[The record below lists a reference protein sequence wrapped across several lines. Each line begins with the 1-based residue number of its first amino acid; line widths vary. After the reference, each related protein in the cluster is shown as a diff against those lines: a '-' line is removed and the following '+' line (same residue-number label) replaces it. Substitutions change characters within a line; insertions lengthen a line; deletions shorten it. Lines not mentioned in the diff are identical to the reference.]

1 MASSAEA
8 MHRDRLRRML
18 DAFEAD
24 FGKPGKSNP
33 GTSLRALV
41 TGMPQLEAAMVD
53 AVGKGT
59 LEGFRASTDRSVAGD
74 YDPDDKCI
82 YIGATR
88 LREAAKSPVQ
98 ADGVRYTLAH
108 EIQHALDRGAIV
120 DQDAA
125 FRRDAAQL
133 IRSGSPRDYTTLL
146 ASYVQTS
153 SEIEIAAEIAGFNAF
168 ADHVKRRKPDATLED
183 LDKASHQNMQMYV
196 DVDRWAD
203 TPYKPKPGLTI
214 DKDLHIASTPENLSA
229 MRRHYFDANDYHL
242 AELDRAFGILRKME
256 AQALATARSA
266 DPQCEA
272 PTLLVDCAR
281 LGLRPIHLP
290 DGFADRQAKRDA
302 PEPSA
307 VLVPVVESDAGQKK
321 PRIMTAVPD
330 AAMPMPAPAPVT
342 PDRSG
347 HPDHDFYTFL
357 RRQLPGEVPDNAV
370 AHAMSIAK
378 SKGIVDA
385 SFVEQGQVAFVP
397 EERTIMI
404 GGTLQARQERVIL
417 PIDNAQSMPLVA
429 EELQAQRSRAA
440 QSASGGSPEVAQLSS
455 LQRH

>member
-1 MASSAEA
+1 MI
-8 MHRDRLRRML
+8 
-18 DAFEAD
+18 DAFEAG

-33 GTSLRALV
+33 GTSLRAIV
-41 TGMPQLEAAMVD
+41 TGMPPLEAAMVD

-59 LEGFRASTDRSVAGD
+59 FEGFRASTDRQVAGD

-82 YIGATR
+82 YIGAAR
-88 LREAAKSPVQ
+88 LREAAKSETQ

-108 EIQHALDRGAIV
+108 EIQHALDRDAIV

-125 FRRDAAQL
+125 FRQGATRL
-133 IRSGSPRDYTTLL
+133 IQSGSPRDYTTLL
-146 ASYVQTS
+146 ANYLQRS

-168 ADHVKRRKPDATLED
+168 ADHVKTRKPNATLGD

-196 DVDRWAD
+196 DVDRWSD
-203 TPYKPKPGLTI
+203 TPYRPKQGLTI
-214 DKDLHIASTPENLSA
+214 DGDLHIASTPENLSA
-229 MRRHYFDANDYHL
+229 MKRHYFDANRYHL
-242 AELDRAFGILRKME
+242 VEFDRAFRVLREME

-272 PTLLVDCAR
+272 PSLLVDCAR
-281 LGLRPIHLP
+281 LGLRPGHLP
-290 DGFADRQAKRDA
+290 EGFTDRQAKRDA
-302 PEPSA
+302 PDPSA
-307 VLVPVVESDAGQKK
+307 AQVPVVEPESDASHKK
-321 PRIMTAVPD
+321 PRIMPAAPD
-330 AAMPMPAPAPVT
+330 GAAPMSAPAPLT

-357 RRQLPGEVPDNAV
+357 RGQLPGEVPDNAV

-385 SFVEQGQVAFVP
+385 SFVERGQVGFLP
-397 EERTIMI
+397 ETRTIVI
-404 GGTLQARQERVIL
+404 GGTMQVRQERVVL
-417 PIDNAQSMPLVA
+417 PVDSAQSMPLVA

-440 QSASGGSPEVAQLSS
+440 QSASGGSTEVAQVSS